1 MTKDEIIYHIEDL
14 CNKAMAEGYEVGLN
28 DGWEC
33 ARKIAEREDDMRSC
47 FHDIAP
53 AEIFSKYTARQ
64 AMRMIK
70 EYDAKN
76 KEIKIGDEVIYNDE
90 KWIVTAIANSG
101 NTLMLLSTSGG
112 YMARTEPNEIEKTNK
127 NFPQIAEIFK

>member
-14 CNKAMAEGYEVGLN
+14 CNKVMAEGYEYGLN
-28 DGWEC
+28 DAWEC
-33 ARKIAEREDDMRSC
+33 ARKIANHEDDFRNC
-47 FHDIAP
+47 CNDIAP
-53 AEIFSKYTARQ
+53 AEFFSKYTARQ

-70 EYDAKN
+70 EYDAKT